1 MEYGLIGEKLPHSFS
16 KEIHGYLADYD
27 YQLKELTPAQLPAF
41 LQERDFKG
49 INVTIPYK
57 QAVMPYLDVIDEKAA
72 AIGAVNT
79 IVNRDGKLYGYNT
92 DYDGMVSLIRHA
104 GLSLEGK
111 SVLILGTGG
120 TSRTAMAVAAD
131 LGASHIYRASRSA
144 AGQEDLVSYE
154 DAARMP
160 VQILI
165 NTTPSG
171 LYPDLDGQP
180 IDLSRFSWLEG
191 VLDAVYNPLRT
202 RLVLQARE
210 NRAHAQSGLYML
222 VSQAA
227 AACELFLDEKLPQQ
241 TLDRVYRT
249 IHGQK
254 QNIVLTG
261 MPGSGKSTVGRIL
274 AKQMGREFVDVD
286 TEIIRL
292 AKKPIPDIF
301 AQMGE
306 ARFRELES
314 QAIAAVA
321 QRTGLVI
328 ATGGGAILR
337 EENVRRLRQNGRLYF
352 LDRPLEEIQPTD
364 DRPLSRDMD
373 ALRKRYEERYFRYTV
388 TADTRI
394 PVEGSAEAVVA
405 AIGEEFLI

>member
-16 KEIHGYLADYD
+16 KEIHEKLAGYD

-41 LQERDFKG
+41 LEKRDFKG

-57 QAVMPYLDVIDEKAA
+57 QTVIPYLDELDDKAA

-79 IVNRDGKLYGYNT
+79 IVNREGKLYGYNT
-92 DYDGMVSLIRHA
+92 DYDGMVALIRHA

-111 SVLILGTGG
+111 TVLILGTGG
-120 TSRTAMAVAAD
+120 TSKTAMAVAKD
-131 LGASHIYRASRSA
+131 LGAASVQRVSRTA
-144 AGQEDLVSYE
+144 KEGAISYE
-154 DAARMP
+154 EAQRLP

-171 LYPDLDGQP
+171 MYPNLDGQP
-180 IDLSRFSWLEG
+180 MDLSRFGWLEG

-202 RLVLQARE
+202 RLVLQARD
-210 NRAHAQSGLYML
+210 NGARAQSGLYML
-222 VSQAA
+222 VAQAA
-227 AACELFLDEKLPQQ
+227 AACELFVGESLPQGA
-241 TLDRVYRT
+241 LSRVYRT
-249 IHGQK
+249 IHGEK

-274 AKQMGREFVDVD
+274 AQEMGREFVDTD

-292 AKKPIPDIF
+292 AKKPIADIF
-301 AQMGE
+301 AQRGE
-306 ARFRELES
+306 NGFRELEGQVIQQLS
-314 QAIAAVA
+314 

-337 EENVRRLRQNGRLYF
+337 AENLRHLRQNGRIYF
-352 LDRPLEEIQPTD
+352 LDRPLEDIQPSD
-364 DRPLSRDMD
+364 DRPLSRDRE
-373 ALRKRYEERYFRYTV
+373 ALEQRYAERYPRYV
-388 TADTRI
+388 AAADTGI
-394 PVEGSAEAVVA
+394 PVRGSADTVA
-405 AIGEEFLI
+405 QAIREEFLI

>member
-16 KEIHGYLADYD
+16 KEIHEKLAGYD

-41 LQERDFKG
+41 LEKRDFKG

-57 QAVMPYLDVIDEKAA
+57 QTVIPYLDELDDKAA

-79 IVNRDGKLYGYNT
+79 IVNREGKLYGYNT
-92 DYDGMVSLIRHA
+92 DYDGMVALIRHA

-111 SVLILGTGG
+111 TVLILGTGG
-120 TSRTAMAVAAD
+120 TSKTAMAVAKD
-131 LGASHIYRASRSA
+131 LGAASVQRVSRTVKEGA
-144 AGQEDLVSYE
+144 ISYE
-154 DAARMP
+154 EAQRLP

-171 LYPDLDGQP
+171 MYPNLDGQP
-180 IDLSRFSWLEG
+180 MDLSRFGWLEG

-202 RLVLQARE
+202 RLVLQARD
-210 NRAHAQSGLYML
+210 NGARAQSGLYML
-222 VSQAA
+222 VAQAA
-227 AACELFLDEKLPQQ
+227 AACELFVGESLPQGA
-241 TLDRVYRT
+241 LSRVYRT
-249 IHGQK
+249 IHGEK

-274 AKQMGREFVDVD
+274 AQEMGREFVDTD

-292 AKKPIPDIF
+292 AKKPIADIF
-301 AQMGE
+301 AQRGE
-306 ARFRELES
+306 NGFRELES
-314 QAIAAVA
+314 QVIQQLS

-337 EENVRRLRQNGRLYF
+337 AENLRHLRQNGRIYF
-352 LDRPLEEIQPTD
+352 LDRPLEDIQPSD
-364 DRPLSRDMD
+364 DRPLSRDRE
-373 ALRKRYEERYFRYTV
+373 ALEQRYAERYPRYV
-388 TADTRI
+388 AAADTGI
-394 PVEGSAEAVVA
+394 PVRGSADTVA
-405 AIGEEFLI
+405 QAIREEFLI

>member
-16 KEIHGYLADYD
+16 REIHGRLADYD
-27 YQLKELTPAQLPAF
+27 YQLKELTPAQLPDF
-41 LQERDFKG
+41 LKKREFKG
-49 INVTIPYK
+49 VNVTIPYK
-57 QAVMPYLDVIDEKAA
+57 QAVIPYLDEMDEKAK

-79 IVNRDGKLYGYNT
+79 IINRDGKLYGYNT

-111 SVLILGTGG
+111 TVLILGTGG
-120 TSRTAMAVAAD
+120 TSRTAMAVAKD
-131 LGASHIYRASRSA
+131 LGAAQIDRVSRTA
-144 AGQEDLVSYE
+144 KEDAISYE
-154 DAARMP
+154 EAVRRPA
-160 VQILI
+160 QILI

-171 LYPDLDGQP
+171 MYPNPDGQP
-180 IDLSRFSWLEG
+180 MDLSRFGWLEG

-202 RLVLQARE
+202 RLVLQARD
-210 NRAHAQSGLYML
+210 NRARGQSGLYML

-227 AACELFLDEKLPQQ
+227 AACELFLGKPLPEG

-249 IHGQK
+249 IHGEK

-261 MPGSGKSTVGRIL
+261 MPGSGKSTVGKIL
-274 AKQMGREFVDVD
+274 ARQMGREFVDVD

-292 AKKPIPDIF
+292 AKKPISDIF
-301 AQMGE
+301 AQKGE
-306 ARFRELES
+306 AYFRDLES
-314 QAIAAVA
+314 QAIAQIS

-337 EENVRRLRQNGRLYF
+337 ADNVRRLRQNGRLYF
-352 LDRPLEEIQPTD
+352 LDRPLEDIHPSD
-364 DRPLSRDMD
+364 DRPLSRDAD
-373 ALRKRYEERYFRYTV
+373 ALRQRYEERYPRYTV

-394 PVEGSAEAVVA
+394 PVEGSAETVA
-405 AIGEEFLI
+405 AAIREEFLI

>member
-16 KEIHGYLADYD
+16 KEIHEKLAGYD

-41 LQERDFKG
+41 LEKRDFKG

-57 QAVMPYLDVIDEKAA
+57 QTVIPYLDELDDKAA

-79 IVNRDGKLYGYNT
+79 IVNRAGKLYGYNT
-92 DYDGMVSLIRHA
+92 DYDGMVALIRHA

-111 SVLILGTGG
+111 TVLILGTGG
-120 TSRTAMAVAAD
+120 TSKTAMAVAKD
-131 LGASHIYRASRSA
+131 LGAASVQRVSRTA
-144 AGQEDLVSYE
+144 KEGAISYE
-154 DAARMP
+154 EAQRLP

-171 LYPDLDGQP
+171 MYPNLDGQP
-180 IDLSRFSWLEG
+180 MDLSRFGWLEG

-202 RLVLQARE
+202 RLVLQARD
-210 NRAHAQSGLYML
+210 NGARAQSGLYML
-222 VSQAA
+222 VAQAA
-227 AACELFLDEKLPQQ
+227 AACELFVGESLPQGA
-241 TLDRVYRT
+241 LSRVYRT
-249 IHGQK
+249 IHGEK

-274 AKQMGREFVDVD
+274 AQEMGREFVDTD

-292 AKKPIPDIF
+292 AKKPIADIF
-301 AQMGE
+301 AQRGE
-306 ARFRELES
+306 NGFRELEGQGIQQLS
-314 QAIAAVA
+314 

-337 EENVRRLRQNGRLYF
+337 AENLRRLRQNGRIYF
-352 LDRPLEEIQPTD
+352 LDRPLEDIQPSD
-364 DRPLSRDMD
+364 DRPLSRDRE
-373 ALRKRYEERYFRYTV
+373 ALEQRYAERYPRYV
-388 TADTRI
+388 AAADTGI
-394 PVEGSAEAVVA
+394 PVRGNADTVA
-405 AIGEEFLI
+405 QAIREEFLI

>member
-16 KEIHGYLADYD
+16 KEIHEKLAGYD
-27 YQLKELTPAQLPAF
+27 YQLKELTPAQLPGF
-41 LQERDFKG
+41 LQKREFKG

-57 QAVMPYLDVIDEKAA
+57 QAVIPYLDEMDEKAK

-79 IVNRDGKLYGYNT
+79 IVNRDGRLYGYNT
-92 DYDGMVSLIRHA
+92 DYDGMVALIRHA

-111 SVLILGTGG
+111 TVLILGTGG
-120 TSRTAMAVAAD
+120 TSKTAMAVARD
-131 LGASHIYRASRSA
+131 LGAASVQRVSRSGKDGA
-144 AGQEDLVSYE
+144 ITYE
-154 DAARMP
+154 EAQRLP

-171 LYPDLDGQP
+171 MYPNPDGQP
-180 IDLSRFSWLEG
+180 MDLSRFGWLEG

-202 RLVLQARE
+202 RLVLQARD

-222 VSQAA
+222 VAQAA
-227 AACELFLDEKLPQQ
+227 VACELFLGKQLPAG
-241 TLDRVYRT
+241 TLDTVYRQ

-274 AKQMGREFVDVD
+274 ARQMGREFVDTD

-292 AKKPIPDIF
+292 AKKPIADIF
-301 AQMGE
+301 AQKGE
-306 ARFRELES
+306 AHFRELES
-314 QAIAAVA
+314 QVIAQLS

-337 EENVRRLRQNGRLYF
+337 EENVRHLRQNGRLYF
-352 LDRPLEEIQPTD
+352 LDRPVEDIAPSD
-364 DRPLSRDMD
+364 DRPLSRDRE
-373 ALRKRYEERYFRYTV
+373 ALEQRYAERYTRYTV

-394 PVEGSAEAVVA
+394 PVEGSADAVA
-405 AIGEEFLI
+405 QAIREEFLI

>member
-1 MEYGLIGEKLPHSFS
+1 MVYGLIGEKLPHSFS

-41 LQERDFKG
+41 LQARAFKG

-92 DYDGMVSLIRHA
+92 DYDGMVALVRHA

-120 TSRTAMAVAAD
+120 TSRTARAVARN
-131 LGASHIYRASRSA
+131 LGASHIYQVSRTAGEGLLSYEEA
-144 AGQEDLVSYE
+144 AGL
-154 DAARMP
+154 P

-165 NTTPSG
+165 NTTPVG
-171 LYPDLDGQP
+171 MYPHPDAQP

-202 RLVLQARE
+202 QLVLQARA
-210 NRAHAQSGLYML
+210 NRARAQSGLYML
-222 VSQAA
+222 VAQAA
-227 AACELFLDEKLPQQ
+227 AACELFLGEKLPPQ

-249 IHGQK
+249 LHGEK

-274 AKQMGREFVDVD
+274 ARQMGREFVDVD

-292 AKKPIPDIF
+292 AKKPIADIF
-301 AQMGE
+301 AQKGE
-306 ARFRELES
+306 AHFRELES
-314 QAIAAVA
+314 QAIAAIA

-352 LDRPLEEIQPTD
+352 LDRPLEDICPSD
-364 DRPLSRDMD
+364 DRPLSRDAD
-373 ALRKRYEERYFRYTV
+373 ALRQRYEERYFRYTV

-394 PVEGSAEAVVA
+394 PVEGNADAVAA

>member
-16 KEIHGYLADYD
+16 KEIHEKLAGYD

-41 LQERDFKG
+41 LEKRDFKG

-57 QAVMPYLDVIDEKAA
+57 QTVIPYLDELDDKAA

-79 IVNRDGKLYGYNT
+79 IVNRAGKLYGYNT
-92 DYDGMVSLIRHA
+92 DYDGMVALIRHA

-111 SVLILGTGG
+111 TVLILGTGG
-120 TSRTAMAVAAD
+120 TSKTAMAVAKD
-131 LGASHIYRASRSA
+131 LGAASVQRVSRTA
-144 AGQEDLVSYE
+144 KEGAISYE
-154 DAARMP
+154 EAQRLP

-171 LYPDLDGQP
+171 MYPNLDGQP
-180 IDLSRFSWLEG
+180 MDLSRFGWLEG

-202 RLVLQARE
+202 RLVLQARD
-210 NRAHAQSGLYML
+210 NGARAQSGLYML
-222 VSQAA
+222 VAQAA
-227 AACELFLDEKLPQQ
+227 AACELFVGESLPQGA
-241 TLDRVYRT
+241 LSRVYRT
-249 IHGQK
+249 IHGEK

-274 AKQMGREFVDVD
+274 AQEMGREFVDTD

-292 AKKPIPDIF
+292 AKKPIADIF
-301 AQMGE
+301 AQRGE
-306 ARFRELES
+306 NGFRELEGQVIQQLS
-314 QAIAAVA
+314 

-337 EENVRRLRQNGRLYF
+337 AENLRRLRQNGRIYF
-352 LDRPLEEIQPTD
+352 LDRPLEDIQPSD
-364 DRPLSRDMD
+364 DRPLSRDRE
-373 ALRKRYEERYFRYTV
+373 ALEQRYAERYPRYV
-388 TADTRI
+388 AAADTGI
-394 PVEGSAEAVVA
+394 PVRGSADTVA
-405 AIGEEFLI
+405 QAIREEFLI